1 MEIRRRRKIGVTRG
15 CIITGS
21 VSTRGITG
29 WKTEVEK
36 QEVDARALISRLA
49 KAAQNEEDN
58 EKEGRGLGMERSGS
72 RSWSLSLSL
81 LAFNASIIRGS
92 IISPVRELLIFF
104 QRLNH

>member
-58 EKEGRGLGMERSGS
+58 EKEGRGLGMESSGS
-72 RSWSLSLSL
+72 RSWSLSLS
-81 LAFNASIIRGS
+81 SR
-92 IISPVRELLIFF
+92 V
-104 QRLNH
+104 